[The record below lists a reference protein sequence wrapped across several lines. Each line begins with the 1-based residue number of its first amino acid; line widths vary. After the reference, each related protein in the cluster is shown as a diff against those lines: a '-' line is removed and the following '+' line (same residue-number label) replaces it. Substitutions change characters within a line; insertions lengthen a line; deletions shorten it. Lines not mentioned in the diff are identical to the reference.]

1 VSDNEY
7 SYIDISY
14 GKIPRFSHIFN
25 DNFDI
30 FHNHLYTTLHQIWR
44 YNEYTKNIDF
54 THYLYGILFMP
65 LVLVFLH
72 SIFLMSSIIY
82 QNLPILHK
90 SWCLAYVYNLP
101 SIVVLLPCL
110 EEANYYQRSRM

>member
-1 VSDNEY
+1 MSDNEY

-14 GKIPRFSHIFN
+14 EKIPRFSRIFN
-25 DNFDI
+25 DNFA
-30 FHNHLYTTLHQIWR
+30 
-44 YNEYTKNIDF
+44 
-54 THYLYGILFMP
+54 HYLYGILFMT

-72 SIFLMSSIIY
+72 LIFLMSSITY